1 MFLHYYNKN
10 EEIPKKQTIDDYEN
24 IFLEYKDK
32 IPTLYEALYQM
43 YRSLDIADQKAYLLS
58 LNIIDKSK
66 KVIEFNY
73 DLINEKYGVTKEEAM
88 IIASYSCEAFDSDY
102 SPYKVVNNIMNDENR
117 FKGIRSISKY
127 LYIFLKALRQLS
139 IFYPQQKYMYRCINK
154 QINLKK
160 DIFDERIVPFNKGTI
175 KTFYGFLSVTS
186 EKDMTYDLKGKKENI
201 DKGTIFEIYGNFRGY
216 DISLFN
222 KLIDEHIIIEPEHI
236 LKIINA
242 VYPNNNN
249 KEIFNVRCE
258 IQKTSPILINLIK
271 PRRIKI
277 KYTFDNNNT
286 YSIKIFGR
294 EFVERNKS
302 KCKIYYNN
310 QIYPLDCYINAS
322 KIKNNSLEISLEEIQ
337 NITDLSYMF
346 SYCSSIL
353 SLSFSYFYYL
363 ENITNISYMFY
374 KCTSLLSIDNISEL
388 NTSNV
393 TDMSY
398 LFNECNSLLN
408 LPDISNWNTSKVI
421 YMNSLFHGCSSLTSL
436 PDISK
441 WNIYNVKSMNSLF
454 RRCSLINNLPDISK
468 WNTSNVTDIS
478 KMFSECKSLIKLP
491 DISKWNTTNIKNM
504 NYLFFKCSSLLSLP
518 NISKWNVS
526 NVTDINNLF
535 MHCSS
540 LSYIPNI
547 SKWDIKNV
555 KNINFIFNGCSSL
568 VFLPD
573 FSRWKKYNINIY
585 QYMPFNCVS
594 LSYLPELYNNISF
607 IDNINCCDL
616 K

>member
-1 MFLHYYNKN
+1 MFLHYYNKK
-10 EEIPKKQTIDDYEN
+10 EEIPKKDSIDDYEN
-24 IFLEYKDK
+24 IFLEYKTK

-43 YRSLDIADQKAYLLS
+43 YESVVIQDQKAYLLS
-58 LNIIDKSK
+58 LNIIEKSK

-73 DLINEKYGVTKEEAM
+73 DLIYEKYGITKEESI
-88 IIASYSCEAFDSDY
+88 IIASYSCEAFDSNY
-102 SPYKVVNNIMNDENR
+102 SPYKIVNNILNDENR
-117 FKGIRSISKY
+117 FKGIKNISKY
-127 LYIFLKALRQLS
+127 LYIFLKALRQLKRY
-139 IFYPQQKYMYRCINK
+139 YPKQKYMYRCINK
-154 QINLKK
+154 QINLQK

-175 KTFYGFLSVTS
+175 KTFYGFLSITS
-186 EKDMTYDLKGKKENI
+186 EKDMTYDLKGKRKNI

-242 VYPNNNN
+242 VYPNNN

-258 IQKTSPILINLIK
+258 IQKTPPILGKLIK
-271 PRRIKI
+271 TRKIKI
-277 KYTFDNNNT
+277 NYVFIDNNT
-286 YSIKIFGR
+286 YSIKIFGK
-294 EFVERNKS
+294 EFVERNKN
-302 KCKIYYNN
+302 KCQIIYNN
-310 QIYPLDCYINAS
+310 QIYPLDCYFNTS

-346 SYCSSIL
+346 SYCHSIL
-353 SLSFSYFYYL
+353 SLSISNIYSL
-363 ENITNISYMFY
+363 KKITNISYMFHY
-374 KCTSLLSIDNISEL
+374 CSSLLSINNISEL

-398 LFNECNSLLN
+398 LFNQCNFLQA

-421 YMNSLFHGCSSLTSL
+421 NMNDIFHGCSSLTSI

-441 WNIYNVKSMNSLF
+441 WNIYNVKYMNSLF
-454 RRCSLINNLPDISK
+454 RRCLLINNLPDISK
-468 WNTSNVTDIS
+468 WNTSNVSDIS

-491 DISKWNTTNIKNM
+491 DISKWNTSNIRNM
-504 NYLFFKCSSLLSLP
+504 NCLFFKCSSLLYLP

-535 MHCSS
+535 MDCSS

-555 KNINFIFNGCSSL
+555 KKINFIFNGCSSL

-573 FSRWKKYNINIY
+573 LSKWKKYNINIH
-585 QYMPFNCVS
+585 QYMPYNCLS
-594 LSYLPELYNNISF
+594 LSYLPDFYNNKF
-607 IDNINCCDL
+607 FNDNINCCNTL
-616 K
+616 L